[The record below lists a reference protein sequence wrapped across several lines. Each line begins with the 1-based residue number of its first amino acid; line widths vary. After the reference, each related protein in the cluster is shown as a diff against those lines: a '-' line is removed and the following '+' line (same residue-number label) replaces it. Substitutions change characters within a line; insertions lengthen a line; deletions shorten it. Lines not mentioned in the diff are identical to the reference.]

1 MSDHLLEA
9 FGHKVKALRLAKNL
23 SQESLAALAG
33 LDRTYI
39 SSVER
44 GKRNVSLINL
54 FKLSGAL
61 EVKTTEL
68 VDIGVASD

>member
-9 FGHKVKALRLAKNL
+9 FGLKVKALRLAKSL
-23 SQESLAALAG
+23 SQENLAAIAG

-39 SSVER
+39 SGVER

-54 FKLSGAL
+54 FKLANAL
-61 EVKTTEL
+61 SVKATEL
-68 VDIGVASD
+68 VDIGVAND